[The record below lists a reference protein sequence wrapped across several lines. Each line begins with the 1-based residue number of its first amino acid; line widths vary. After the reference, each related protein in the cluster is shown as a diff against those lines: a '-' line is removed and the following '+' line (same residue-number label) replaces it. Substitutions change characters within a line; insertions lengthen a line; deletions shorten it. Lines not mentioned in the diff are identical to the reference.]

1 MKVKPIMDNQSANDY
16 SNMTQTYDFAYPS
29 PMSMAVEELQHP
41 VAKTINVLSPV
52 NKKQTISVSSS
63 SSDFEPRTANKIYTK
78 ELVSSHS
85 INFSRCESRSS
96 YGASTFDQDK
106 RECQIAEKVNRL
118 KAEGTNATAK
128 ASSKPSEKRAVQFSR
143 ISIQEYSLQPGI
155 NPGGSKGCP
164 LTIGWEV
171 IGKDDL
177 DLDAFESLRSERRR
191 RGDQLKLVSD
201 HREQMLRRMGYS
213 MREIMDG
220 EKAANQ
226 TRRAR
231 FNTISRLKSTDSQEK
246 LEGIQ
251 RNVKHLVTF
260 GSKKRR
266 EQKLLAP
273 YQDENKTPNNNN
285 KTKGFRLPKL
295 VSGKSKLSSAA
306 RVFVEDDSKTSIED
320 SIETFSF

>member
-1 MKVKPIMDNQSANDY
+1 MIQRVP
-16 SNMTQTYDFAYPS
+16 T
-29 PMSMAVEELQHP
+29 L
-41 VAKTINVLSPV
+41 
-52 NKKQTISVSSS
+52 
-63 SSDFEPRTANKIYTK
+63 
-78 ELVSSHS
+78 
-85 INFSRCESRSS
+85 
-96 YGASTFDQDK
+96 
-106 RECQIAEKVNRL
+106 
-118 KAEGTNATAK
+118 NAA
-128 ASSKPSEKRAVQFSR
+128 
-143 ISIQEYSLQPGI
+143 
-155 NPGGSKGCP
+155 
-164 LTIGWEV
+164 
-171 IGKDDL
+171 
-177 DLDAFESLRSERRR
+177 
-191 RGDQLKLVSD
+191 
-201 HREQMLRRMGYS
+201 YS